1 MTKLTFGA
9 CVKIGFGITLGYRL
23 VDEFSEFLAPV
34 LRKVFSDGL
43 CRLEAYYGKNNTVI
57 TKFKEACI
65 YNDKEEDAYK
75 KQPIGFKVT
84 NKHD

>member
-1 MTKLTFGA
+1 M
-9 CVKIGFGITLGYRL
+9 GY
-23 VDEFSEFLAPV
+23 VDWKHTTE
-34 LRKVFSDGL
+34 
-43 CRLEAYYGKNNTVI
+43 KNNTVI